1 MTLKIKKASGIG
13 FCMGVRRAI
22 DILERVAAERG
33 RVETLGAVVHN
44 QQVLRRLANIGVEL
58 VKTVADIQG
67 DVVVISSHGVSPLVE
82 EEIRARQIGVIDTT
96 CPFVKRAQVAA
107 RRLAKSGFYTIVYG
121 DVDHPEVKGILG
133 WAEDMGVAT
142 LDAGAVTRLNNL
154 PRRLGA
160 LSQTTQIPAS
170 FARFVK
176 ELVESAPFKDS
187 ELRVIDTICHDIR
200 QRQASALKLAK
211 ESDLVL
217 VVGGHTSANSR
228 HLVDLCS
235 TVTKTYLVETAD
247 EIEPGWLKEQ
257 HLIGVTSGASTD
269 EETINEVLTRLEALA

>member
-247 EIEPGWLKEQ
+247 EIEPSWLKEQ
-257 HLIGVTSGASTD
+257 HRIGVTSGASTD
-269 EETINEVLTRLEALA
+269 EETINEVLTRLKALA